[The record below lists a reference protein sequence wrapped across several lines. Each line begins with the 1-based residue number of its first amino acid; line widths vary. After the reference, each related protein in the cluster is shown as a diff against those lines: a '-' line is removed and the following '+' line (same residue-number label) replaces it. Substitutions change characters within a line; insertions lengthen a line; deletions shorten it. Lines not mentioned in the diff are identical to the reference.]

1 MAVLTEHEAE
11 KLSNHKQVLLE
22 VTGIRKY
29 YPIRGGV
36 LQRVQGN
43 VKAVENVSLQLY
55 EGESLGV
62 VGESGCGKSTLGKAI
77 LGLEELTDGKI
88 MFKGKEIQNL
98 KKKEKLKFIKEMQMI
113 FQDPFASLNPRQR
126 IGHALEEVFTIHT
139 NMSAK
144 EKKNTVL
151 DLLKEVG
158 LKEEHYDRYPHEF
171 SGGQRQRIGIARAIC
186 LNPSFIICD
195 EAVSALDVSVQAQVL
210 KLLKTLQAK
219 YQLSYMFISHDLGVV
234 RYFCDRVLVMYLGHT
249 VELGSVEDLFNH
261 PLHPYTQALLSAIP
275 RPTVQKKR
283 KRIRLEGDLPN
294 PADPPGGCP
303 FHTRCPIAQDKC
315 KQEKPEWKEYGSDH
329 FAACHFAGQSIL
341 A

>member
-1 MAVLTEHEAE
+1 MAAALTS
-11 KLSNHKQVLLE
+11 KKINQGKILLE
-22 VTGIRKY
+22 LNGIKKY

-88 MFKGKEIQNL
+88 TFKDTEIQSL
-98 KKKEKLKFIKEMQMI
+98 KRREKLKFVKEMQMI

-126 IGHALEEVFTIHT
+126 IGHALEEVFTMHT
-139 NMSAK
+139 NMSSS
-144 EKKNTVL
+144 EKKKAVI
-151 DLLKEVG
+151 DLLEEVG
-158 LKEEHYDRYPHEF
+158 LKEEHFERYPHEF
-171 SGGQRQRIGIARAIC
+171 SGGQRQRIGIARAIA

-210 KLLKTLQAK
+210 KLLKTIQEK
-219 YQLSYMFISHDLGVV
+219 YQLSYLFISHDLGVV

-249 VELGSVEDLFNH
+249 VELGSVEDLFNQ

-275 RPTVQKKR
+275 RPTVQKNR
-283 KRIRLEGDLPN
+283 KRIRLQGDLPN
-294 PADPPGGCP
+294 PADPPSGCP
-303 FHTRCPIAQDKC
+303 FHTRCPIAQDIC
-315 KQEKPEWKEYGSDH
+315 KQDKPAWKEHESNH
-329 FAACHFAGQSIL
+329 FAACHFAGQSII
-341 A
+341 